1 VEDKEDGKV
10 IISLELLLDISLM
23 LAEEL
28 RVQANVTRSIDTV
41 DVTESSGNGEE
52 ISDLREGPVDI
63 PDILRLGIEGSII
76 NVLVV
81 NTIFFTTSDTNLHLK
96 KTAKGCETLQVLE
109 ANLNVLLL
117 GLFGKIQHVRREE
130 GLTVSLVVSLISLN
144 HTIEPGKKLL
154 STVVRVGDD
163 GNAISAGNGAN
174 VL

>member
-23 LAEEL
+23 LAEEF

-41 DVTESSGNGEE
+41 DVTKSSGNGEE
-52 ISDLREGPVDI
+52 ISDLREGLVDI
-63 PDILRLGIEGSII
+63 PDILRLGIEGSVI